1 MMATP
6 MSPRTAEDAT
16 RRVSGSSGS
25 IRCAKSPAQ
34 SGKVEKST
42 AVSPDSIHCSP
53 TKMQA

>member
-42 AVSPDSIHCSP
+42 AVRPDSIHCSP